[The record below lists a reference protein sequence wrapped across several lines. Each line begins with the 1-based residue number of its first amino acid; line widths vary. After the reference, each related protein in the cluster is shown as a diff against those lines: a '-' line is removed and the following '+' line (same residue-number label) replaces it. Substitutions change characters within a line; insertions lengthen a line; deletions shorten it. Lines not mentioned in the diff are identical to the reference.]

1 MSNSKQKD
9 DPIKKIAE
17 MIVAEAV
24 RLNEENNVLAE
35 KIKNKILDDA
45 EEVAKGNITALAKAC
60 AAIFAGYCTFNE
72 LPRKVMFELVEELYE
87 NSLKGCG
94 KTKEPW
100 AQKAP
105 SSEEA
110 KRAQEKLPTLRNTY
124 MTPDC
129 RIKGDIYGD
138 IHHKDG
144 TRIITDKIQIIETL
158 DASYKLER

>member
-35 KIKNKILDDA
+35 KIKNKILDDT

-100 AQKAP
+100 AQKG
-105 SSEEA
+105 
-110 KRAQEKLPTLRNTY
+110 
-124 MTPDC
+124 
-129 RIKGDIYGD
+129 KGEQ
-138 IHHKDG
+138 HP
-144 TRIITDKIQIIETL
+144 
-158 DASYKLER
+158 